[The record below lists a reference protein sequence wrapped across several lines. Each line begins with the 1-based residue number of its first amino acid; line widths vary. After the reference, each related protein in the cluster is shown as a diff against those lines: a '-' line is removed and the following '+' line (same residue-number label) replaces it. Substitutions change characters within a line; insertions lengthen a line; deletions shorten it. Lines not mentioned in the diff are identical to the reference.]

1 MHRFLIKR
9 GKQVCL
15 AAFAAFTIFFC
26 ACGGGDTEEE
36 ERIPEY
42 IATSAI
48 VEAGNTFSAGDF
60 VLEEGHT
67 AEFASAFAAQHV
79 QDGIAKMTQIG
90 DFSVGLIVD
99 GVTYDI
105 SLTVQDTIAPKAS
118 ARMVTIYQGDPL
130 TVDQCITDIKD
141 QTEVSYAF
149 QSEPD
154 LTQPGVLTPIVVL
167 TDTAGNKTEIPVT
180 ITILGI
186 HDILASSYTMEA
198 GANIPAE
205 DEMIGFNRTGKFVT
219 DISVINTSLVGT
231 YTLELEIDG
240 EVHTTELIIVDTVAP
255 TATVTPMT
263 AYYGAAFPSANSF
276 ISGIVDEGPVTV
288 AYEVNP
294 GEVVSG
300 ETAVRI
306 VLTDQGGNQTV
317 YESLCS
323 VAEDNEAPKFLT
335 FPEELEADTGATII
349 WRAMVR
355 AEDNS
360 GMVEVSLD
368 TTGIDLMV
376 PGMYT
381 AYFVAT
387 DSVGNETRQ
396 EVSLTL
402 HDNSVTKEMMDQ
414 LCADIISEIIT
425 DDMTAQEKAYAIYKY
440 VRSKLSY
447 TNAGVHDDIRREAYL
462 GLTSRHNGD
471 CFTYCA
477 ASQELFT
484 YLGME
489 TQIVIR
495 RPDLVPE
502 SGSNHFWLL
511 VNFGTPEE
519 PLWYHFDATPI
530 RKPFNRTTYMM
541 TDAQLIAYTNYR
553 AGTSPKKKHYYTF
566 DTSLHP
572 ASATEIKVD
581 LNLDDKFYE

>member
-1 MHRFLIKR
+1 MKHFLIKR

-26 ACGGGDTEEE
+26 ACGGKEEE
-36 ERIPEY
+36 GGIPEY
-42 IATSAI
+42 IATSAV
-48 VEAGNTFSAGDF
+48 VEAGNTFSASDF

-67 AEFASAFAAQHV
+67 AEFAADFAAQFV
-79 QDGIAKMTQIG
+79 QNGIAKMTQIG
-90 DFSVGLIVD
+90 EFSVGLVID
-99 GVTYDI
+99 GESYSI
-105 SLTVQDTIAPKAS
+105 ALTVQDTIAPKAS

-141 QTEVSYAF
+141 QTKVTCAF
-149 QSEPD
+149 QTEPD
-154 LTQPGVLTPIVVL
+154 LTQAGVISPIVVL
-167 TDTAGNKTEIPVT
+167 TDEAGNRTELPVS

-186 HDILASSYTMEA
+186 HDILAESYTIEA
-198 GANIPAE
+198 GQNIPAE
-205 DEMIGFNRTGKFVT
+205 NEMIGFNRTGKFVT

-240 EVHTTELIIVDTVAP
+240 EVYSTQLIIEDTIAP

-263 AYYGAAFPSANSF
+263 AYFGAAFPSANSF

-288 AYEVNP
+288 SYEVNP
-294 GEVVSG
+294 GETVNG

-317 YESLCS
+317 YESQCS

-335 FPEELEADTGATII
+335 FPEELEADVDAAII
-349 WRAMVR
+349 WRAMVS

-368 TTGIDLMV
+368 TTGIDLKV

-381 AYFVAT
+381 AYFVAK

-425 DDMTAQEKAYAIYKY
+425 DDMTTQKKAYAIYKY
-440 VRSKLSY
+440 VRSKVSY
-447 TNAGVHDDIRREAYL
+447 TNAGVHDDIRREAYI
-462 GLTSRHNGD
+462 GLTSRHSGD

-477 ASQELFT
+477 AAQELFH
-484 YLGME
+484 YIGME

-511 VNFGTPEE
+511 VNFGTAEE

-553 AGTSPKKKHYYTF
+553 AGSSPKKLHYYTF

-581 LNLDDKFYE
+581 LDLDDKFYE